1 MRRLLLGSAALTA
14 LTAGSFAADP
24 PACGPAAAPAP
35 VYVAPIFTWSGF
47 YVGLIAGMSS
57 NSNGNKRDDF
67 AIASRLRDNDDSGFT
82 GGAQIGHNW
91 EFGSVVAGI

>member
-1 MRRLLLGSAALTA
+1 
-14 LTAGSFAADP
+14 
-24 PACGPAAAPAP
+24 
-35 VYVAPIFTWSGF
+35 
-47 YVGLIAGMSS
+47 MSC